1 MYLLSMGRGMRGLR
15 EVRGEKSEGRATFP
29 FKIFL
34 ILSRLRGKGGKGE
47 KWEMRGLREAKGE
60 ERIVDRL

>member
-15 EVRGEKSEGRATFP
+15 EVRGEKSEGSATFP

-34 ILSRLRGKGGKGE
+34 ILSRLRGKGE
-47 KWEMRGLREAKGE
+47 KWEMRGLRESKGE
-60 ERIVDRL
+60 EGL